1 VTGLAAE
8 QWRKCGQFETG
19 TRNFSFLQNKEIG
32 FGAQLAPYSVDV
44 RNVFL
49 GVKLAMA

>member
-1 VTGLAAE
+1 VTGLPAG
-8 QWRKCGQFETG
+8 QWRNCGQFQAG

-32 FGAQLAPYSVDV
+32 FGAQPAPYSVDV
-44 RNVFL
+44 GYVFL